1 MRASLLLSASAIGA
15 LAQSSGSAPT
25 VTSNPAGAAYVASLP
40 ASAFDKAAYPA
51 GGNIVGK
58 ILAASAPGGSGV
70 NFTVSFS
77 NLPTTG
83 GPFTYHIHAHPVPS
97 SGNCTATG
105 AHLDP
110 YNRTESPV
118 CDSSAKNTC
127 QVGDLA
133 GKYGKITSDPFT
145 ASYTDLYASTDP
157 ANPAFFGALSFVV
170 HYPNK
175 TRISCANFAAVKSS
189 SSNTTSTY
197 LGSSSTGYA
206 TGTPTPTSVVA
217 AGAPANRAAVY
228 GAGVG
233 IMAAL
238 LL

>member
-1 MRASLLLSASAIGA
+1 MRASLLLSASAVGA
-15 LAQSSGSAPT
+15 LAQSSGSAPV
-25 VTSNPAGAAYVASLP
+25 VTSNPAGAAYIASLP
-40 ASAFDKAAYPA
+40 ESAFDKAAYPD
-51 GGNIVGK
+51 GGNVVGK
-58 ILAASAPGGSGV
+58 ILAESAPGGSGV
-70 NFTVSFS
+70 NFKVSFS

-83 GPFTYHIHAHPVPS
+83 GPFTYHIHAHPVPAN
-97 SGNCTATG
+97 GNCTATG

-145 ASYTDLYASTDP
+145 VNYTDLYASTDP
-157 ANPAFFGALSFVV
+157 ANPAFFGDLSFVL

-175 TRISCANFAAVKSS
+175 TRISCANFEAVKSPS
-189 SSNTTSTY
+189 YNATSTY
-197 LGSSSTGYA
+197 SAPSSTGYA
-206 TGTPTPTSVVA
+206 TGTATPNSVVT